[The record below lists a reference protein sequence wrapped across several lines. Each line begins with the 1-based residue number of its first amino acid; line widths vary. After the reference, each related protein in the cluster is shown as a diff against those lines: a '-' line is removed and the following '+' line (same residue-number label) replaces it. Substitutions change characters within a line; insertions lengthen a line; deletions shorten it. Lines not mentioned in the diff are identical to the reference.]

1 MAESPL
7 APKTSKLP
15 RGRRTPIGASRPGNP
30 ATRGTKALRPMA
42 DIPMNK
48 AALGKMS
55 MAQLKRL
62 LEAAQSPAERNVIQ
76 EAIQAKITP
85 TKPRSE
91 QNFLGRTKNKPGD
104 KMSEGGL
111 TQPTK
116 KQTGLKKLPTAVRNK
131 MGFFKS
137 GGMAPSGNNDMRKG
151 GMFK

>member
-1 MAESPL
+1 MAESTL
-7 APKTSKLP
+7 APKGKVPSP
-15 RGRRTPIGASRPGNP
+15 RGRPVSIGA
-30 ATRGTKALRPMA
+30 TKQGSPSTSSETPLRPMA

-76 EAIQAKITP
+76 EAIQDKVTP
-85 TKPRSE
+85 DT
-91 QNFLGRTKNKPGD
+91 
-104 KMSEGGL
+104 KMSQGGL
-111 TQPTK
+111 TKPTK
-116 KQTGLKKLPTAVRNK
+116 NQTGLKKLPTAVRNK